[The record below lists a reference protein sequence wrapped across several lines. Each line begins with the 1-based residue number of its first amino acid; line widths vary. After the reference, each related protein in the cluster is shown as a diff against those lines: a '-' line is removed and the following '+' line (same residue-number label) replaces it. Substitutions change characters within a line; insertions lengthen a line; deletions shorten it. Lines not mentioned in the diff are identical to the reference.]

1 MIEQLIE
8 QIESRFAELGEQM
21 GDPEV
26 IADRERYAEVGR
38 AYRQLQDAAA
48 LAAEWR
54 RAQDDAAGAEE
65 LLAEDGD
72 DPEVRELLTSARER
86 IEQLEEQ
93 IRLAMVERDPN
104 DDKNVIVE
112 IQGGAGGEE
121 ADCHTIRLELEH
133 ELLERF
139 EIDHTTLQVDHR
151 HPRELLQVDT
161 GRAAS
166 H

>member
-1 MIEQLIE
+1 MIEQLID

-21 GDPEV
+21 GDPDV
-26 IADRERYAEVGR
+26 IADRARYAEVGR
-38 AYRQLQDAAA
+38 GYRQLQQAAA

-72 DPEVRELLTSARER
+72 DPEVREMLSSARER

-104 DDKNVIVE
+104 DDKNVIGE
-112 IQGGAGGEE
+112 IQGGAGGEQLALWAWDLGRTLTRY
-121 ADCHTIRLELEH
+121 AD
-133 ELLERF
+133 
-139 EIDHTTLQVDHR
+139 
-151 HPRELLQVDT
+151 PRGFSTEPPDVNASQRRDT
-161 GRAAS
+161 F
-166 H
+166 